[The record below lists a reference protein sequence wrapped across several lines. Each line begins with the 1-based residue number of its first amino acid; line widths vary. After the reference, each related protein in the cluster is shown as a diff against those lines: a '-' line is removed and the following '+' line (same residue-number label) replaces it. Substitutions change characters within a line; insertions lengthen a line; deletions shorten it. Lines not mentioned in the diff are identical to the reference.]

1 MIINRSYTD
10 FLLISMALS
19 EGEFQAEMAVDDD
32 SFKKNTGLSLRE
44 QYLKY
49 HPQVLIDFGD
59 EIEKV
64 WGKKWKANTN
74 VGKLRMVMVHRPGHE
89 FETIGQ
95 RTPFP
100 PHDSHLPVW
109 RMAERIPLDELVKDH
124 LNLVDAYK
132 AEGVEVV
139 IRKPETNDPPFQVKA
154 IYTDDVCHAGVY
166 GQIILRMYDWIRKG
180 EEKYT
185 YQTLAELGCPVVGMI
200 QGNGMAEGGSI
211 GWMDEKH
218 LIIGVHFPR
227 SNTQTPDVMRA
238 NESGHIQFA
247 NIVKMQ
253 DPEVDVRIQPGYG
266 SRIAASHY
274 SLVDRHTTVQD
285 PRNLDPY
292 LKKWME
298 AEMDWEFI
306 DPPEDVC
313 VKVYTRDPR
322 NPWVK
327 KAPNTGVVLEPRK
340 ILVNVGNPKATKWFE
355 SIGIEVVEAD
365 VATLV
370 RPRNSGSIHC
380 TAGSLIRDPEPKSY

>member
-1 MIINRSYTD
+1 
-10 FLLISMALS
+10 MALS

-49 HPQVLIDFGD
+49 HPQVLSNFGD
-59 EIEKV
+59 EMEKV

-74 VGKLRMVMVHRPGHE
+74 VGRLRMVLLHRPGPE

-95 RTPFP
+95 KTPFP
-100 PHDSHLPVW
+100 PYESHLPAW
-109 RMAERIPLDELVKDH
+109 RMAEKIPLDELVADH
-124 LNLVDAYK
+124 LNLVEAYK

-139 IRKPETNDPPFQVKA
+139 IRKPEENDPPYLVKS
-154 IYTDDVCHAGVY
+154 IYTDDVCHPGVY
-166 GQIILRMYDWIRKG
+166 GQIILRMYDWMRKG

-200 QGNGMAEGGSI
+200 MDKGMAEGGSI

-227 SNTQTPDVMRA
+227 SNTQEPDLMRA
-238 NESGHIQFA
+238 NESGHMQFA
-247 NIVKMQ
+247 NIVKLQ

-285 PRNLDPY
+285 PTGLDPY
-292 LKKWME
+292 LKAWME
-298 AEMDWEFI
+298 KEMNWEFI
-306 DPPEDVC
+306 DPPEEVC
-313 VKVYTRDPR
+313 VKVHTRDPR
-322 NPWVK
+322 RPFVK
-327 KAPNTGVVLEPRK
+327 RAPNTGVVLEPRK
-340 ILVNVGNPKATKWFE
+340 IMVNEGNPKATKWFE
-355 SIGIEVVEAD
+355 SIGIEVVEVD

-380 TAGSLIRDPEPKSY
+380 TAGSLMRDPEPKSY